1 MAGIVSN
8 IIQNSVGGFVTGA
21 VTTVGGYAGD
31 AVGGIGNLIE
41 GAGAAVGNRESP
53 LTLAQPCC
61 ATHAYLVLLFEKA
74 YLPDSTMSGKA

>member
-8 IIQNSVGGFVTGA
+8 IIQNSLSGFVTGA

-41 GAGAAVGNRESP
+41 NGGRAVGNS
-53 LTLAQPCC
+53 Q
-61 ATHAYLVLLFEKA
+61 LLRTFSSI
-74 YLPDSTMSGKA
+74 P

>member
-8 IIQNSVGGFVTGA
+8 IIQNSLSGFVTGA

-41 GAGAAVGNRESP
+41 NGGRAVGNSQFLRTFSSIP
-53 LTLAQPCC
+53 
-61 ATHAYLVLLFEKA
+61 
-74 YLPDSTMSGKA
+74 